1 MKEFTHYIIHE
12 DPILLVFLLAALI
25 LLGLVLWRVYLGA
38 WVQDLRR
45 EYGWQARIRRTI
57 GILETTWNNLTY
69 EDRCFIRD
77 TWAKCNSN
85 GVVLDLQNED
95 RVAYP
100 GGESRVS
107 GYFLGDDL
115 GEKPRL
121 CVAIRKPTTD
131 WMTVLMHESS
141 HMDQWVERCDVWRQ
155 GFRDDRDVY
164 DVLQDWLD
172 HKVELS
178 ADEQDDV
185 VGRCMAIELD
195 CEKRTL
201 DKMRKLGM
209 HMYTYDYVRKANA
222 YIWSYY
228 MVKVRRRWYAKP
240 PYEVFEVWG
249 GMPDMFM
256 DLERY
261 TSMTWEMSSVFDRH
275 CFGVAKRE
283 VPS

>member
-12 DPILLVFLLAALI
+12 DPILLVFLLASLI

-38 WVQDLRR
+38 SVQELRR
-45 EYGWQARIRRTI
+45 KYGWQARIRRRVDVP
-57 GILETTWNNLTY
+57 ETTWNNLTY

-121 CVAIRKPTTD
+121 CVAIGKPTTE
-131 WMTVLMHESS
+131 WMTILMHESS
-141 HMDQWVERCDVWRQ
+141 HMDQWVEKCEPWRQ
-155 GFRDDRDVY
+155 GVRDGRDVY

-172 HKVELS
+172 RKVELS
-178 ADEQDDV
+178 SDEQDDV
-185 VGRCMAIELD
+185 VGRCIAIELD

-201 DKMRKLGM
+201 EKMRRLGM
-209 HMYTYDYVRKANA
+209 VMYTYDYVRKANA

-228 MVKVRRRWYAKP
+228 MVQVRRRWYSVA

-249 GMPDMFM
+249 GMPDRFM

-261 TSMTWEMSSVFDRH
+261 TSMTLEMSSVFDRY
-275 CFGVAKRE
+275 CFGIPKRE